1 MSGIAPGIEP
11 NDGWRSKPI
20 SQKQA
25 EYLHDLSC
33 AMFAMMS
40 RGEASDMIARML
52 EAQKQADPLI
62 NVDDYLISGD
72 DHVVTKLHT
81 TETHWRITNDQADML
96 WWCQPDWWQQVPD

>member
-1 MSGIAPGIEP
+1 MSGISPGVEP

-40 RGEASDMIARML
+40 RGEASDMIARLKSGLTPGQRGYDNDTL
-52 EAQKQADPLI
+52 EDNK
-62 NVDDYLISGD
+62 
-72 DHVVTKLHT
+72 
-81 TETHWRITNDQADML
+81 
-96 WWCQPDWWQQVPD
+96 

>member
-1 MSGIAPGIEP
+1 MSGISPGAEP

-52 EAQKQADPLI
+52 ESQKARRP
-62 NVDDYLISGD
+62 
-72 DHVVTKLHT
+72 T
-81 TETHWRITNDQADML
+81 DQRRRL
-96 WWCQPDWWQQVPD
+96 PDKRKRLRGNRDSYDTDTLEDNK